1 MTKSLKN
8 NGNVVKGKSDLLQLV
23 TFNISNEEFGL
34 DILKVHEINRM
45 LEITRIPGAP
55 EFVEGVINLRGRIIP
70 VIDLRKRFHFEKK
83 EPDKLTRIVVV
94 EIEEKIVG
102 FIVDSVSEV
111 LRLPSNKVE
120 PPPPIVAGIE
130 AEYISGVGKLDN
142 RLIILLDLGKLLT
155 SKEVNLLDEV

>member
-1 MTKSLKN
+1 MTTSVKD
-8 NGNVVKGKSDLLQLV
+8 NGNGVKGVPDLLQLV

-34 DILKVHEINRM
+34 DILKVHEIIRM

-70 VIDLRKRFHFEKK
+70 VIDLRKRFNFEKK

-111 LRLPSNKVE
+111 LRLPSSKVE
-120 PPPPIVAGIE
+120 PPPPIVGGIDS
-130 AEYISGVGKLDN
+130 EYISGVGNLDN
-142 RLIILLDLGKLLT
+142 RLLILLDLGKLLT
-155 SKEVNLLDEV
+155 SKEIDILDEV

>member
-1 MTKSLKN
+1 MTTLFKD
-8 NGNVVKGKSDLLQLV
+8 NGNVVKGVPGLLQLV

-34 DILKVHEINRM
+34 DILKVHEIIRM

-55 EFVEGVINLRGRIIP
+55 QFVEGVINLRGRIIP
-70 VIDLRKRFHFEKK
+70 VIDLRKRFNFEKK

-111 LRLPSNKVE
+111 LRLPYSKVE
-120 PPPPIVAGIE
+120 PPPPIVGGIDS
-130 AEYISGVGKLDN
+130 EYISGVGKLDN
-142 RLIILLDLGKLLT
+142 RLLILLDLGKLLT
-155 SKEVNLLDEV
+155 NKEIDILDEV